1 MIGWLCLAG
10 LGALVASLFLTFAHR
25 EAARFG
31 DIHVNGSSFRLADN
45 APWEQL
51 WVAAVAGLAG
61 LAARVLLV
69 PNRSAITGR
78 AVVLG
83 ICPAVVATGLAWA
96 AFVASPEHSARPGFV
111 LYEVGSVCLAMAAC
125 LVARRLQDVRLV
137 VPRSLPAAV
146 PTIAALVIGIVT
158 ATALGVRAG
167 LTADPSGTD
176 DVLSMAREAV
186 LITAAM
192 TVPVLSTLL
201 VPRRNGAVLLG
212 AWATSLSA
220 DRLFEFLEPMNAPA
234 ALAAALAAA
243 LLLAYRLER
252 SAGTPVSGA

>member
-1 MIGWLCLAG
+1 MTGWLCLAG
-10 LGALVASLFLTFAHR
+10 LGALVVSLFPTFAHR
-25 EAARFG
+25 DAGR
-31 DIHVNGSSFRLADN
+31 GSSFRLADN

-51 WVAAVAGLAG
+51 WVGAVAVLAG
-61 LAARVLLV
+61 LAALCLLV
-69 PNRSAITGR
+69 PGRPANTGR
-78 AVVLG
+78 VVVLG

-96 AFVASPEHSARPGFV
+96 AFIASSEHSARPGFV
-111 LYEVGSVCLAMAAC
+111 LYQVGTVCLAVAAC
-125 LVARRLQDVRLV
+125 LAARRLHDVRLV
-137 VPRSLPAAV
+137 VPRTLSAGT

-158 ATALGVRAG
+158 ATALGVRAV
-167 LTADPSGTD
+167 LTANPSGAD
-176 DVLSMAREAV
+176 EVLSLAREAV
-186 LITAAM
+186 LIATAL

-201 VPRRNGAVLLG
+201 VPRRTGAVLLA

-252 SAGTPVSGA
+252 SGSGGREPT